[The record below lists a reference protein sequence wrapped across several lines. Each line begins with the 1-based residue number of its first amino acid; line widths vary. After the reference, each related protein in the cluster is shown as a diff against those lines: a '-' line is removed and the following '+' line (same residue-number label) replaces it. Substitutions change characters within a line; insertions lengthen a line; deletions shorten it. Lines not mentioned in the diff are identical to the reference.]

1 MRRTCSQSVPPR
13 GFTLVELLVVIAI
26 IGILVG
32 LLLPAVQAPR
42 EAARR
47 CQCLNNM
54 AQLGLSLHHFEF
66 NHEHLPSGTIN
77 DQGPIR
83 NEPIGKH
90 ISWTI
95 QVLPYLEQSNLY
107 KAFDLSAGTYAAANQ
122 PVREVVIATFVCPSS
137 PENFDPSFGQ
147 HPMSSYAGV
156 SNDMEVPIDANNNGI
171 FFLNSQLKLTDI
183 GDGVSNTLFLGEKTS
198 PFIDLG
204 WASGTR
210 ATLRN
215 GIFSD
220 PAVFKRETE
229 PNNELGSLSVGG
241 FSSYH
246 TGGSNFVF
254 GDGSVRFLSRQIE
267 PEIMQKLCNR
277 KDGKFV
283 SAHEF

>member
-1 MRRTCSQSVPPR
+1 MRRTCFQSAHPR

-32 LLLPAVQAPR
+32 LLLPAVQAAR

-47 CQCLNNM
+47 CQCMNNQ
-54 AQLGLSLHHFEF
+54 AQLGLAVHHFEF
-66 NHEHLPSGTIN
+66 NHEHLPSGTVN

-90 ISWTI
+90 VSWTV
-95 QVLPYLEQSNLY
+95 QLLPYLEQSNLY
-107 KAFDLSAGTYAAANQ
+107 QSFDLSAGTYAAVNQ
-122 PVREVVIATFVCPSS
+122 PVREVVVATFVCPSS
-137 PENFDPSFGQ
+137 PENFEPNQGEF
-147 HPMSSYAGV
+147 PMSSYAGV

-171 FFLNSQLKLTDI
+171 FFLNSQMKLTDI

-204 WASGTR
+204 WVSGTR

-215 GIFSD
+215 GILSD
-220 PAVFKRETE
+220 PAVFKNETE

-246 TGGSNFVF
+246 TGGSNFIF